1 MLKTRSLLM
10 LLAIPAALVS
20 LTLVGSAHAQ
30 GPDCGFCNEWYDEDL
45 EEDVHSFGF
54 EGALFECD
62 GPGSAG
68 CHYFSPY
75 YGLCSDYHDP
85 GSPCQVEPEAIEAL
99 LASVASNDAAG
110 LVAVV
115 SEHSSRILVNDQ
127 TGSIDVLSCDG
138 AEQRTLPLADPLLQE
153 VKRMMSG
160 ETHGDS

>member
-1 MLKTRSLLM
+1 MLKARSRLVLLIVPVA
-10 LLAIPAALVS
+10 LLT

-30 GPDCGFCNEWYDEDL
+30 AECDECQDWYSEYYESWLHAFDGF
-45 EEDVHSFGF
+45 
-54 EGALFECD
+54 GATFQCD

-68 CHYFSPY
+68 CHPDPYFDI
-75 YGLCSDYHDP
+75 CADYHDP
-85 GSPCQVEPEAIEAL
+85 GSGCQVEPEAIEAL

-160 ETHGDS
+160 VPQDGS